1 MYLGRHWLAC
11 VGVAP
16 FAGAWIEICASCLCC
31 VMSSSLPS
39 RERGLKLVS
48 TGCRLSEVAVAPFA
62 GAWIEMSMPS
72 ISKRPILVA
81 PFAGAWIEMATVCVR
96 VVLDEVAPFAGAWIE
111 MPAYGMP

>member
-1 MYLGRHWLAC
+1 MADH
-11 VGVAP
+11 VGYV
-16 FAGAWIEICASCLCC
+16 ES
-31 VMSSSLPS
+31 
-39 RERGLKLVS
+39 VS
-48 TGCRLSEVAVAPFA
+48 VAPFA